1 MFLLMLKTELP
12 GGRTSLDFIGAYNT
26 LNEAVDRAGKPFIGD
41 TGHGNR
47 RMLDA
52 SSTRETKRVWLTD
65 LTPCG
70 SRYLIAEF

>member
-12 GGRTSLDFIGAYNT
+12 GGFTSLDFIGAFNT
-26 LNEAVDRAGKPFIGD
+26 LDEAARHGKGRFTGD
-41 TGHGNR
+41 TGHGNK
-47 RMLDA
+47 RMLA
-52 SSTRETKRVWLTD
+52 IGTREALHVWLTD